1 MRAAFHLALSVA
13 ALAGMTIAEAGAQ
26 TPNSVLKVVP
36 QGDLKVLD
44 PVWTTGTITQN
55 HAGMVFDQL
64 FSLDGNFET
73 RPQMVDTWQVSPDG
87 LAYTFKLRPGLAFHD
102 GDPVRAIDAAESL
115 KRWGQKDIMAQR
127 LFQSVASVTADNDT
141 TLRITLK
148 EPYGLVLQTIGRVG
162 GLVPYIMKERYAK
175 TDPATQVTDMIGSGP
190 FLFKKEKWVPG
201 SKVVYVKNPNYKP
214 RPEPASG
221 FGGGKVVK
229 VDRVEWMYI
238 PDPATVSAALEA
250 GEIDFWE
257 VPPSDFTTILK
268 RNPRIVLFVGDPL
281 GTRGV
286 LRTNFLHPP
295 FDNPKARQA
304 LLWLTVQEDYMRA
317 AVGNDPK
324 EWTICGAMFTCDSPN
339 ATEIASEALMEKDR
353 AKKQANAKRLLAEA
367 GYRGEPIFILQA
379 TDDPQFNAAALVFA
393 DALKQIGA
401 NPQLVPIDW
410 NTVLTRRA
418 SKKPPNDGGWHVFFT
433 SGTGFGSSDPFANPS
448 STACEKAWF
457 GWPCDTEIEK
467 LRDAWTREPDAK
479 KQRQL
484 IEQLQAKM
492 YEFVPYISWG
502 QWTSPMAFRS
512 NVKGV
517 LASPQRMFWNIYKE

>member
-1 MRAAFHLALSVA
+1 MRAALRWTFPLLAA
-13 ALAGMTIAEAGAQ
+13 ACLAAPAEAQ

-64 FSLDGNFET
+64 FSLDGNYET
-73 RPQMVDTWQVSPDG
+73 KPQMVDTWNVSPDG
-87 LAYTFKLRPGLAFHD
+87 LVYTFKLRPGLAFHD
-102 GDPVRAIDAAESL
+102 GDPVRAVDAAESL

-127 LFQSVASVTADNDT
+127 LFQSIASVTAVDDQ

-162 GLVPYIMKERYAK
+162 GLVPYIMKEKYAK

-190 FLFKKEKWVPG
+190 FLFKKEEWVPG
-201 SKVVYVKNPNYKP
+201 AKVVYAKNPNYKP
-214 RPEPASG
+214 RAEPASG
-221 FGGGKVVK
+221 FGGGKVAK
-229 VDRVEWMYI
+229 LDRVEWLYI
-238 PDPATVSAALEA
+238 PDPATISAALEA

-257 VPPSDFTTILK
+257 LPPGDFQAILK
-268 RNPRIVLFVGDPL
+268 KNPKIVLFVGDTL
-281 GTRGV
+281 GTRGIM
-286 LRTNFLHPP
+286 RPNFLFPP

-304 LLWLTVQEDYMRA
+304 LMWLTAQEDYMRA

-324 EWTICGAMFTCDSPN
+324 EWTVCGAMFTCGSPN
-339 ATEIASEALMEKDR
+339 AMEIASESLMEKDR
-353 AKKQANAKRLLAEA
+353 AKKQANAKRLLAES
-367 GYRGEPIFILQA
+367 GYKGEPLFILQA
-379 TDDPQFNAAALVFA
+379 TDYPQFNAAALVLA
-393 DALKQIGA
+393 DAFKQIGA
-401 NPQLVPIDW
+401 NAQLVPLDW

-418 SKKPPNDGGWHVFFT
+418 SKKTPSDGGWHIFFT
-433 SGTGFGSSDPFANPS
+433 SGTGFGSSDPFANPA
-448 STACEKAWF
+448 STACDKAWF
-457 GWPCDTEIEK
+457 GWPCDAEIEK
-467 LRDAWTREPDAK
+467 LRDAWTREADPK
-479 KQRQL
+479 KQL
-484 IEQLQAKM
+484 AIVEQLQVKM
-492 YEFVPYISWG
+492 YDFVPYVTWG